1 MFITHRADLHSPL
14 PLSVSLMEEL
24 LHYPISPLTIQLQ
37 GFSGVTQV
45 STVHHVT
52 QHLEIIEMKFCESLF
67 PLYCIH
73 HFYYYFLFPTK
84 ISTFIGADFE
94 LNC

>member
-52 QHLEIIEMKFCESLF
+52 QHLEIIEIKFCIIPVSSV
-67 PLYCIH
+67 LYSS
-73 HFYYYFLFPTK
+73 FLFIFF
-84 ISTFIGADFE
+84 ISHKN
-94 LNC
+94 L